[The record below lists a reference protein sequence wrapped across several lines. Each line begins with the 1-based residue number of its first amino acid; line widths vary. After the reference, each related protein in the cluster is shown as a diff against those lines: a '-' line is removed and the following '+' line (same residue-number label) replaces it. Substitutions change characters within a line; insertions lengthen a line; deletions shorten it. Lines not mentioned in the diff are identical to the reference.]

1 MTNVINKNS
10 LIPAEYVIYNFAGEG
25 KDLRKDKQLVHV
37 GGNMA
42 IGYEDGCGILLY
54 EMAGNPG
61 AWEIGDNDHVLHDIY
76 DDGWLSDV
84 PIEKLASMS
93 VLEFMLTV
101 AERKAKKKAVV
112 S

>member
-1 MTNVINKNS
+1 MANVIKQSS
-10 LIPAEYVIYNFAGEG
+10 LIPAEYVIYDYAGEG

-42 IGYEDGCGILLY
+42 IGYEEGCGILLY

-61 AWEIGDNDHVLHDIY
+61 AWEIGDSDRVLHDIY
-76 DDGWLSDV
+76 DDGWLADV

-93 VLEFMLTV
+93 VLDFLVAV
-101 AERKAKKKAVV
+101 AERKAQKKAV

>member
-1 MTNVINKNS
+1 MTNVIKQSS
-10 LIPAEYVIYNFAGEG
+10 LIPAEYVIYDYAGEG
-25 KDLRKDKQLVHV
+25 KDLRKDKQLVYV

-42 IGYEDGCGILLY
+42 VGYEEGCGIMLY

-61 AWEIGDNDHVLHDIY
+61 AWEIGDNDRVLHDIY
-76 DDGWLSDV
+76 DDGWLADV

-93 VLEFMLTV
+93 VLDFLVAV
-101 AERKAKKKAVV
+101 AERKAQKKVV

>member
-1 MTNVINKNS
+1 MANVIKQSS
-10 LIPAEYVIYNFAGEG
+10 LIPAEYVIYDYAGEG

-42 IGYEDGCGILLY
+42 IGYEEGCGILLY
-54 EMAGNPG
+54 EMAGNPD
-61 AWEIGDNDHVLHDIY
+61 AWEIGDNDRVLHDIY
-76 DDGWLSDV
+76 DDGWLADV

-93 VLEFMLTV
+93 VLDFLVAV
-101 AERKAKKKAVV
+101 AERKAQKKAV

>member
-1 MTNVINKNS
+1 MTNVIKQSS
-10 LIPAEYVIYNFAGEG
+10 LIPAEYVIYDYAGEG

-42 IGYEDGCGILLY
+42 VGYEEGCGIMLY

-61 AWEIGDNDHVLHDIY
+61 AWEIGDNDRVLHDIY
-76 DDGWLSDV
+76 DDGWLADV
-84 PIEKLASMS
+84 PIEKLANMS
-93 VLEFMLTV
+93 VLDFLVAV
-101 AERKAKKKAVV
+101 AERKAQKSAI

>member
-1 MTNVINKNS
+1 MTNVIKQSS
-10 LIPAEYVIYNFAGEG
+10 LIPAEYVIYDYAGEG

-42 IGYEDGCGILLY
+42 VGYEEGCGIMLY

-61 AWEIGDNDHVLHDIY
+61 AWEIGDNDRVLHDIY
-76 DDGWLSDV
+76 DDGWLADV

-93 VLEFMLTV
+93 VLDFLVAV
-101 AERKAKKKAVV
+101 AERKAKEKAA

>member
-1 MTNVINKNS
+1 MTNVIKQSS
-10 LIPAEYVIYNFAGEG
+10 LIPAEYVIYDYAGEG

-42 IGYEDGCGILLY
+42 VGYEEGCGIMLY

-61 AWEIGDNDHVLHDIY
+61 AWEIGDNDRVLHDIY
-76 DDGWLSDV
+76 DDGWLADV

-93 VLEFMLTV
+93 VLDFLVAV
-101 AERKAKKKAVV
+101 AERKAQKKAI

>member
-1 MTNVINKNS
+1 MTNVINQNS
-10 LIPAEYVIYNFAGEG
+10 LIPAEYVIYDYAGEG

-42 IGYEDGCGILLY
+42 VGYEEGCGIMLY

-61 AWEIGDNDHVLHDIY
+61 AWEIGDNDRVLHDIY
-76 DDGWLSDV
+76 DDGWLADV

-93 VLEFMLTV
+93 VLDFLVAV
-101 AERKAKKKAVV
+101 AERKAQKKAV